1 MNIMRVVEKIWI
13 LAAIASFAVV
23 VVNFLKIGTINHLVY
38 FPFFCGIFCIILFFN
53 LRSQNNFKD
62 KMKQQKNNNTPQ

>member
-1 MNIMRVVEKIWI
+1 MNIMRVVEKIWV
-13 LAAIASFAVV
+13 LAAIASFVV
-23 VVNFLKIGTINHLVY
+23 VIVNYVKIGTINHLVY

-62 KMKQQKNNNTPQ
+62 NLKSKNKNNQLK

>member
-1 MNIMRVVEKIWI
+1 MNIMRFVEKFWV
-13 LAAIASFAVV
+13 LAAVVSFGVAVF
-23 VVNFLKIGTINHLVY
+23 NFTKQDSINHLVY

-62 KMKQQKNNNTPQ
+62 SLKKQNKPNSNQ